1 MTYQVFVAKMSMI
14 PVRSV
19 IDIATTIIFCILS
32 SCFASFRKKHRQIS
46 AKKKARKQNEKTTR
60 RKRIKSIIFSSPSKS
75 KWAWSWVL
83 IPSPLYDCINFDAYP
98 TSYIQLEPNV
108 VGNLALHSN
117 RSSSYCETACWD
129 LFRIQ
134 S

>member
-46 AKKKARKQNEKTTR
+46 AKKKPENKMKRLLEEKE
-60 RKRIKSIIFSSPSKS
+60 SNQSFSPHLLSR
-75 KWAWSWVL
+75 
-83 IPSPLYDCINFDAYP
+83 NGRG
-98 TSYIQLEPNV
+98 
-108 VGNLALHSN
+108 VG
-117 RSSSYCETACWD
+117 Y
-129 LFRIQ
+129 
-134 S
+134 